1 MSRGETAM
9 SSDLVACDTS
19 VAVPLL
25 VQTHAAH
32 DRVAAWARGRDL
44 ALVGH
49 ALVETYSV
57 LTRLPAGI
65 RLEPDDAAAV
75 IDANFTVMEA
85 TAHQGADAHRRL
97 AVAGI
102 AGGASYDGIVALA
115 AADAGLSLATR
126 DQRARGTYDVVG
138 VRVTIAD

>member
-1 MSRGETAM
+1 MSRDEAAM
-9 SSDLVACDTS
+9 SSDPVACDAS

-25 VQTHAAH
+25 VQTHEAH

-75 IDANFTVMEA
+75 IDANFTVMDAAARE
-85 TAHQGADAHRRL
+85 GADAHRRL
-97 AVAGI
+97 AAAGI
-102 AGGASYDGIVALA
+102 AGGASYDGIVAMA
-115 AADAGLSLATR
+115 AADAGLGLATR

-138 VRVTIAD
+138 VRVIIAD

>member
-75 IDANFTVMEA
+75 IGANFTVMEA
-85 TAHQGADAHRRL
+85 TREGADAHRRL
-97 AVAGI
+97 AAAGI

-115 AADAGLSLATR
+115 AADAGQALATR
-126 DQRARGTYDVVG
+126 DERARGTYDVVG
-138 VRVTIAD
+138 VRVIIAD